1 MIRLMA
7 RGWELRDESEQ
18 LRDAVSRVEKDSL
31 NGSLVLVGKRLFFFL
46 PSNTLPK
53 PPSPRHYVKPV
64 YYFLVEFIMLLNL
77 GLDMVD
83 EDLFSNHEL

>member
-1 MIRLMA
+1 MA

-31 NGSLVLVGKRLFFFL
+31 KGSLVLVGKRLFFFL

-64 YYFLVEFIMLLNL
+64 CYLLVEFIMLLNL

>member
-1 MIRLMA
+1 MA
-7 RGWELRDESEQ
+7 RGWDLRDESEQ
-18 LRDAVSRVEKDSL
+18 QRDAVSRVEKDSL

-53 PPSPRHYVKPV
+53 PPSPRHYVKPMR
-64 YYFLVEFIMLLNL
+64 YFLVEIVMLLNF